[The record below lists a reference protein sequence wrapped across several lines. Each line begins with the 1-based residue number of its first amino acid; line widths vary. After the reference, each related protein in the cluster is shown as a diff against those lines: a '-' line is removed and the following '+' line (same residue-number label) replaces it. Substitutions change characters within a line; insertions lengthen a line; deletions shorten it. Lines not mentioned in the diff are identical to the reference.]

1 MSHSIYLLLEVPSE
15 HASGMSGP
23 PGSQADLQ
31 RLLARSRLRLV
42 SRNAG
47 QLPPPETAT
56 QAPVPMPQEQGDAGE
71 AVKSLEEVERDYIV
85 EILSR
90 SGGNRSKA
98 ARMLNI
104 SRRTLQRKMAR
115 LG

>member
-1 MSHSIYLLLEVPSE
+1 MSSAIYLLLQVPAEDGSE
-15 HASGMSGP
+15 MPAM
-23 PGSQADLQ
+23 PGNPADLQ
-31 RLLARSRLRLV
+31 RLLARSGLRLV
-42 SRNAG
+42 SGRAG
-47 QLPPPETAT
+47 KPPPAAGTDTAET
-56 QAPVPMPQEQGDAGE
+56 
-71 AVKSLEEVERDYIV
+71 VKSLEEVERDYIV

-115 LG
+115 FA